1 MYHYAGN
8 NPVKYTDP
16 DGREV
21 DKYGRKL
28 IKGVD
33 INLNPK
39 SKESPYERAA
49 SHLHTEN
56 TFVVAGHGNRNGI
69 YEYFD
74 IDPNSTSHEGKGV
87 RISPKELAK
96 RIKRHPRFSSDKTVI
111 LYSCNVGKK
120 SKNNDSDPTDCYA
133 QQLADELGEG
143 AKVMA
148 PDGYITVGYG
158 NSSNKIERDDKTPG
172 SMKLYLGREKDE

>member
-1 MYHYAGN
+1 MYAYAGN
-8 NPVKYTDP
+8 SPVKYTDP

-39 SKESPYERAA
+39 NKESPYERAA

-56 TFVVAGHGNRNGI
+56 TFVVSGHGNRNGI

-87 RISPKELAK
+87 
-96 RIKRHPRFSSDKTVI
+96 
-111 LYSCNVGKK
+111 
-120 SKNNDSDPTDCYA
+120 
-133 QQLADELGEG
+133 
-143 AKVMA
+143 
-148 PDGYITVGYG
+148 
-158 NSSNKIERDDKTPG
+158 
-172 SMKLYLGREKDE
+172 